1 MNDMIMAPADNGGN
15 LTRAT
20 PPGDGG
26 QEYLTQEDVNRI
38 IGERL
43 ARERSRIAGLQE
55 KAAQAGEL
63 AKQLDAAKQRIETAE
78 AELASIPQKVAE
90 QLRKHI
96 VTIHAIS
103 DGDAA
108 LFLASD
114 APETLLKQA
123 YRFVEQPQ
131 RPSNIVPREGANPRP
146 PITPEDEIRPTLE
159 ALFPG
164 NSGRT

>member
-1 MNDMIMAPADNGGN
+1 MIDMNTAHADNGGN
-15 LTRAT
+15 STRAT
-20 PPGDGG
+20 PPDDGR

-55 KAAQAGEL
+55 KAAQADEL
-63 AKQLDAAKQRIETAE
+63 AKQLDEAKQRVEKAE

-96 VTIHAIS
+96 VAIHEIS
-103 DGDAA
+103 DEDAE
-108 LFLASD
+108 LFLAAND
-114 APETLLKQA
+114 PETLLKQA
-123 YRFVEQPQ
+123 YRFVEQTQ
-131 RPSNIVPREGANPRP
+131 RPSNIVPLEGANPRP
-146 PITPEDEIRPTLE
+146 PITPEDEIRRTLE

-164 NSGRT
+164 KAGHT